1 MIWPDVVAARGLEV
15 VLIGAAIDGRR
26 ARVPA
31 LGFFDTLIALG
42 TRVWLGGMSCG
53 SGSRGMSVLFFGDDA
68 PR

>member
-1 MIWPDVVAARGLEV
+1 
-15 VLIGAAIDGRR
+15 LIGAAIDGRR

-42 TRVWLGGMSCG
+42 TRVWLGGMRCG